1 MCIENNMKE
10 SSSSSTSDASAESNA
25 VVTPNGTH
33 HALSGGWTLWG
44 HLPHDTDWSL
54 KSYIKLYD
62 FNTVEQTVSV
72 TEMLPPKLVMNCML
86 FLMREGIT
94 PIWEDVRNR
103 NGGCF
108 SYKVSNKDVQDC
120 WRQLTYVLVGNSI
133 SSNKALLPVVNGIT
147 ISPKKNFCIVK
158 IWLANCKFQNAAIIN
173 EVTGITPHGCLFKK
187 HTPEY

>member
-10 SSSSSTSDASAESNA
+10 SSSSSSSSALAAPTTTKTSEVDVSDDACVDDS
-25 VVTPNGTH
+25 H
-33 HALSGGWTLWG
+33 HMLSCGWTLWC

-62 FNTVEQTVSV
+62 FNTVEQAVSV
-72 TEMLPPKLVMNCML
+72 TEMLPPKLVINCML

-108 SYKVSNKDVQDC
+108 
-120 WRQLTYVLVGNSI
+120 
-133 SSNKALLPVVNGIT
+133 
-147 ISPKKNFCIVK
+147 
-158 IWLANCKFQNAAIIN
+158 
-173 EVTGITPHGCLFKK
+173 
-187 HTPEY
+187 

>member
-10 SSSSSTSDASAESNA
+10 SSSSSTSASASDA
-25 VVTPNGTH
+25 VPMQH
-33 HALSGGWTLWG
+33 HELSGGWTLWC

-54 KSYIKLYD
+54 KSYIKLCD
-62 FNTVEQTVSV
+62 FNTVEQAVSV
-72 TEMLPPKLVMNCML
+72 TEMLPPKLVVNCML

-108 SYKVSNKDVQDC
+108 SYKVNNKDVQDC

-133 SSNKALLPVVNGIT
+133 SSNKGLLPVVNGIT

-158 IWLANCKFQNAAIIN
+158 IWLANCKFQNAGVIK
-173 EVTGITPHGCLFKK
+173 EVAGITPHGCLFKK